1 MLGPGLGTGYGMK
14 VVVASNNPVK
24 VAATRRAFEAGFPS
38 APVEVQPVPADSGV
52 DDQPFTDEETRH
64 GAINRAHNAR
74 EVVPEAD
81 FWVGLE
87 GGVDTFNRQL
97 MAFAWMAILDR
108 GGRTG
113 TARSMT
119 LPLPPEVKRL
129 VESGQEL
136 GEANDRVF
144 GTVDSKHGG
153 GAFGLLTGG
162 RITREDVYAETL
174 SMALIPFQNELY
186 R

>member
-1 MLGPGLGTGYGMK
+1 MLGPGFGMVYVMK

-38 APVEVQPVPADSGV
+38 AAVEVLPVPADSGV
-52 DDQPFTDEETRH
+52 DDQPFTDEDTRH

-97 MAFAWMAILDR
+97 MAFAWMAILDQS
-108 GGRTG
+108 GRTG

-119 LPLPPEVKRL
+119 LPLPPAVKRL

-136 GEANDRVF
+136 GEANDHVF

-174 SMALIPFQNELY
+174 AMALIPFQNKLY
-186 R
+186 

>member
-1 MLGPGLGTGYGMK
+1 MK
-14 VVVASNNPVK
+14 VVVASKNPVK
-24 VAATRRAFEAGFPS
+24 IAATRRAFEAGFPS
-38 APVEVQPVPADSGV
+38 AAIDVQPVEADSGV
-52 DDQPFTDEETRH
+52 DDQPYSDEDTRH
-64 GAINRAHNAR
+64 GAINRAHDAR
-74 EVVPEAD
+74 ETVPEAD

-97 MAFAWMAILDR
+97 MAFAWMAVLDR
-108 GGRTG
+108 EGRTG

-119 LPLPPEVKRL
+119 LPLPPAVKRL

-144 GTVDSKHGG
+144 STENSKHAG

-162 RITREDVYAETL
+162 RVTREDVYAETL
-174 SMALIPFQNELY
+174 MMALIPFQNEQY